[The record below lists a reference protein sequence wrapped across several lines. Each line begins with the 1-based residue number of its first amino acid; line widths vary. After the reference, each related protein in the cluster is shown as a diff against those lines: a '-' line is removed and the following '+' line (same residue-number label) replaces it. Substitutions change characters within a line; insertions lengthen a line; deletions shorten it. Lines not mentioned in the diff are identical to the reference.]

1 MSSKKNIDFSQLV
14 DEELNYS
21 SVSKNL
27 PNLVK
32 NTDKMIKLTD
42 GDSTC
47 FYACSEKV
55 LIQLIQDS
63 ISSPPPVP
71 SFFDGMNSFA
81 SGEAINLAV
90 LNQLEPRAPEYDKDA
105 LNALLALKKKK

>member
-1 MSSKKNIDFSQLV
+1 MSSKQKIDFSQLV
-14 DEELNYS
+14 DEEFNYS

-32 NTDKMIKLTD
+32 HTDKIIKLTD
-42 GDSTC
+42 EDSTC

-55 LIQLIQDS
+55 LIQLIQNS
-63 ISSPPPVP
+63 ISSTPPVP
-71 SFFDGMNSFA
+71 SFFDGMKSFA
-81 SGEAINLAV
+81 SGEAINLAA

-105 LNALLALKKKK
+105 LDALLALKKRK